1 MLSTPPAFTLSQDQ
15 TLHKWSFWTWLLLYY
30 FTNYKIITHC
40 LDKFLCFTIS
50 ILFMY
55 IFYINIYS
63 YFTSVINNRFL
74 QEFYIRFTKITLQT
88 FIIIF
93 KDHPTHS
100 QRSLIILS
108 SDALQ
113 SNWTGIIIDSSPFVK
128 SLELKF
134 SLISWIYTTPAFLL
148 AFYWGFGKLL
158 CFWEVS
164 V

>member
-128 SLELKF
+128 RFFYKF
-134 SLISWIYTTPAFLL
+134 SNFFVFLSFSFIL
-148 AFYWGFGKLL
+148 LSFYSLL
-158 CFWEVS
+158 CKNFS
-164 V
+164 LNS